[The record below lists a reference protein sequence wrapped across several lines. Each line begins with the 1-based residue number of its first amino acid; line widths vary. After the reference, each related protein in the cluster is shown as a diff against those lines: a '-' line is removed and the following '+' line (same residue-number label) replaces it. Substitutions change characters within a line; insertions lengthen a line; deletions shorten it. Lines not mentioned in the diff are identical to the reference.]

1 MGVLDFLGGTPP
13 EPERV
18 SFDDAAVT
26 RWMPGGRT
34 ERVRWDELE
43 EVGIVTTDEGPWTED
58 VYWMLRGANGGCAVG
73 SEAQGMD
80 ALLERLQQLP
90 GFDNEAVIRAM
101 GSTENA
107 TFVCWR
113 RADSASE
120 SAS

>member
-1 MGVLDFLGGTPP
+1 MEGAMDVL

-34 ERVRWDELE
+34 EHVRWDELE
-43 EVGIVTTDEGPWTED
+43 EVGIVTTDEGPWAED
-58 VYWMLRGANGGCAVG
+58 VYWMLRAASGGCAVG
-73 SEAQGMD
+73 SETVGMD

-90 GFDNEAVIRAM
+90 GFNNEAVIRAM

-113 RADSASE
+113 RADSTSE
-120 SAS
+120 ATS